1 MMNKKLLGE
10 INKQIG
16 LEFYSQHFYLSMA
29 AYSAANDLPGF
40 ESWFLAQGQ
49 EEDFHAMRFYRYLNQ
64 RDEKVVIT
72 GFEDPPT
79 EFSSV
84 LDAFEKG
91 LAHEKT
97 VTDRINYLMSIAH
110 EEKDYAAVNFL
121 NWYVDEQV
129 EEEDTFS
136 TMIGKV
142 KMVGDGMGLYELD
155 KEAAARTFVP
165 PAAE

>member
-1 MMNKKLLGE
+1 MDKRLLDE

-16 LEFYSQHFYLSMA
+16 LEFYSQFFYLSMA
-29 AYSAANDLPGF
+29 AHAAANDLPGF
-40 ESWFLAQGQ
+40 ESWFLTQGR
-49 EEDFHAMRFYRYLNQ
+49 EENFHAMKFYHYLVQ

-79 EFSSV
+79 DFSSV

-97 VTDRINYLMSIAH
+97 VTDRINFLMSIAL
-110 EEKDYAAVNFL
+110 EEKDYAAIKLL

-155 KEAAARTFVP
+155 KEAATRTFTP
-165 PAAE
+165 PVV

>member
-1 MMNKKLLGE
+1 MNKRLVEE

-29 AYSAANDLPGF
+29 AHAAANDLPGF
-40 ESWFLAQGQ
+40 ESWFLTQGR
-49 EEDFHAMRFYRYLNQ
+49 EEHYHAMKFYYYLNQ

-72 GFEDPPT
+72 GFEDPPS
-79 EFSSV
+79 EFASV
-84 LDAFEKG
+84 LDAFEQG

-97 VTDRINYLMSIAH
+97 VTDRINLLMSIAH

-129 EEEDTFS
+129 EEEDTFG

-155 KEAAARTFVP
+155 KEAAGRTFTP
-165 PAAE
+165 PTGE